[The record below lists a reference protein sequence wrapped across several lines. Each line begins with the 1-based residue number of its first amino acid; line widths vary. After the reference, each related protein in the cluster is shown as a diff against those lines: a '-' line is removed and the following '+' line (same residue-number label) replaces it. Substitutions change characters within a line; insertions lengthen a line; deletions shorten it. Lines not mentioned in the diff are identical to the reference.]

1 MYKVLIVY
9 FSQGG
14 TTAQVAAG
22 IATGLRAAQHEVD
35 LYNLKDGPP
44 PSPDGYDVLG
54 IGSPT
59 YWYRPPFNVM
69 DYVRGLPDL
78 EDFPSFVFVLH
89 GTYRGDTGNALRQAL
104 ARKGTQEVGYFQC
117 RGADY
122 ALIYLKAGYLFSPDH
137 PTDEELAQA
146 EAFGREV
153 AARLAG
159 EPYARSEDDAPPP
172 WIYRLERLLSN
183 RWLARQL
190 YSRLFRVDAQQCNA
204 CGDCMK
210 LCPTRNIAADQG
222 GRPVWDRN
230 CLLCFTCQMKCPED
244 AITSPIDWL
253 LFRPFTAYNVRQAC
267 RDPSLDHVRV
277 THSRGQTQRV

>member
-22 IATGLRAAQHEVD
+22 IATGLHAAQHPVD
-35 LYNLKDGPP
+35 LYNLKDGTP

-78 EDFPSFVFVLH
+78 EGFPSFVFVLH

-104 ARKGTQEVGYFQC
+104 ARKGTQEVGYFHC

-122 ALIYLKAGYLFSPDH
+122 GLIYLKAGYLFSPDH

-146 EAFGREV
+146 EAFGHEV

-159 EPYARSEDDAPPP
+159 GPYARSEDDAPPS
-172 WIYRLERLLSN
+172 WIYRLERFLSN

-190 YSRLFRVDAQQCNA
+190 YSRLFKVDAHRCNA
-204 CGDCMK
+204 CGDCIK
-210 LCPTRNIAADQG
+210 LCPTHNITADQG

-267 RDPSLDHVRV
+267 QDPSLDHVRV
-277 THSRGQTQRV
+277 THSRGRTHRV